1 MIRTRVLGTG
11 SFAPEK
17 VLSNHDLER
26 MVDTS
31 NKWII
36 ERTGI
41 EERRIADESVT
52 SSDLAVEA
60 AKMALQAAAINPEDI
75 ELILVATATP
85 DMIFPA
91 TACIVQDKLG
101 AKAAAAFDILAACS
115 GFLFALASADAFIR
129 SGIYKKILV
138 IGAETLSK
146 ITDWTDRNTCVLF
159 GDGAGAVV
167 LVAEEDGRGI
177 LSTHLHTD
185 GSMADL
191 LCIPGGGSLNPASLL
206 SVESGLHF
214 IKMKGNETFKVA
226 VRALEEVVVEALE
239 HNGYS
244 SSDIDMLVPHQANL
258 RIIQAT
264 AKRLN
269 LPMEKV
275 VITLNKYG
283 NTSAASVPMALDE
296 AVKDGRIKDGSLVIL
311 EAFGGGLSW
320 ASALIKW

>member
-1 MIRTRVLGTG
+1 MIRARVLGTG

-31 NKWII
+31 SEWII

-41 EERRIADESVT
+41 EERRIADRSVT

-60 AKMALQAAAINPEDI
+60 ARKALEAASLNPEDI
-75 ELILVATATP
+75 DLILVATATP

-91 TACIVQDKLG
+91 TACIVQDKLS
-101 AKAAAAFDILAACS
+101 AKTAAAFDILAACS

-129 SGIYKKILV
+129 SGIYKKVLV
-138 IGAETLSK
+138 IGAETISK

-296 AVKDGRIKDGSLVIL
+296 AVRDGRIKDGSLVIL

>member
-31 NKWII
+31 SEWII

-41 EERRIADESVT
+41 EERRIAESSVT

-60 AKMALQAAAINPEDI
+60 ATRALQAASLNPEDI
-75 ELILVATATP
+75 DLILVATATP

-91 TACIVQDKLG
+91 TACIVQDKIG
-101 AKAAAAFDILAACS
+101 AKSAAAFDILAACS

-129 SGIYKKILV
+129 SGIYKTVLV

-244 SSDIDMLVPHQANL
+244 ASDIDMLVPHQANL

-296 AVKDGRIKDGSLVIL
+296 AVRDGRIKDGSLVIL

>member
-1 MIRTRVLGTG
+1 MMFR
-11 SFAPEK
+11 P
-17 VLSNHDLER
+17 
-26 MVDTS
+26 
-31 NKWII
+31 
-36 ERTGI
+36 
-41 EERRIADESVT
+41 
-52 SSDLAVEA
+52 
-60 AKMALQAAAINPEDI
+60 QP
-75 ELILVATATP
+75 
-85 DMIFPA
+85 
-91 TACIVQDKLG
+91 CIVQDKIG
-101 AKAAAAFDILAACS
+101 AKVRRLRSGRLFRFPVAARFGGCVH
-115 GFLFALASADAFIR
+115 R
-129 SGIYKKILV
+129 SGIYKRSWLS
-138 IGAETLSK
+138 GETLSK

-191 LCIPGGGSLNPASLL
+191 LCIPGGGSQNPASLL

-244 SSDIDMLVPHQANL
+244 SSDIDVLVPHQANL

-283 NTSAASVPMALDE
+283 NTSAASVPMALAE
-296 AVKDGRIKDGSLVIL
+296 AVRDGRIKEGSLVIL
-311 EAFGGGLSW
+311 EAFGGLSW
-320 ASALIKW
+320 ASALSSGKVLINHYSGVGEDGLFSDGRAAGNQEPCTPDS

>member
-41 EERRIADESVT
+41 EERRIADVSVS

-60 AKMALQAAAINPEDI
+60 ARMALQAAAINPEDI

-129 SGIYKKILV
+129 SGIYKKVLV

-244 SSDIDMLVPHQANL
+244 SSDIDILVPHQANL

-296 AVKDGRIKDGSLVIL
+296 AVRDGRIKDGSLVIL